1 MVDLSDKSAPLFR
14 SEAVSSSRQQNM
26 GRVLIHQPWGYRT
39 AAALAGILILLIL
52 AFGYFG
58 TYTRKATVNGLLMP
72 ENGLLRL
79 TANSTGLLT
88 DVKVVEGQ
96 QVKAGEVL
104 FLISGE
110 RLSNSGEAQ
119 KLISKQLNE
128 RLLLL
133 ERNRVLADDR
143 LAGQLRMADSRL
155 AVIGEE
161 LRQFQEEIRLLQ
173 RRTALAQAHLVRQQE
188 LVKSGFISI
197 AQLQQAEAEQLTIKG
212 QQQSIQRARNGLD
225 RERTELQAQRQDML
239 IRHQSE
245 ISDVDRGIALV
256 RQEQVESDVRSE
268 QIVVAPFDGT
278 VTGLSAQ
285 AGQHIVAGN
294 LLASLIP
301 KGTIL
306 SAHLYVESR
315 RAGFIEVGQPV
326 LMRYAAY
333 PYQKFGMGRGRV
345 IGLTK
350 SPYAASELPH
360 HVVSAIGVT
369 GSPAELY
376 YRVTVALD
384 TQDVKV
390 YGQYQPLQAG
400 VLLEADV
407 EQDTR
412 RLYEWALE
420 PIYSVVGK
428 R

>member
-1 MVDLSDKSAPLFR
+1 MADLSDENTSLFR
-14 SEAVSSSRQQNM
+14 TEVISFSRQQGM
-26 GRVLIHQPWGYRT
+26 GHVLTHQPWGYRV
-39 AAALAGILILLIL
+39 AAALAGVLIMLIL

-58 TYTRKATVNGLLMP
+58 TYTRKATVNGLLVP
-72 ENGLLRL
+72 ENGMLRL
-79 TANSTGLLT
+79 TASSTGLLT

-104 FLISGE
+104 FTISGE
-110 RLSNSGEAQ
+110 RLSVVGGAQ
-119 KLISKQLNE
+119 KLISEQLNQ
-128 RLLLL
+128 RLLLM
-133 ERNRVLADDR
+133 ERNRALADDR

-161 LRQFQEEIRLLQ
+161 LRQFQEEIRLLE
-173 RRTALAQAHLVRQQE
+173 RRTVLAQAHLARQQE
-188 LVKSGFISI
+188 LVKAGFISI

-212 QQQSIQRARNGLD
+212 QQQSIQRARNNLN

-239 IRHQSE
+239 LRHQAE
-245 ISDVDRGIALV
+245 ISDVDGGIALV

-268 QIVVAPFDGT
+268 QIVAAPFDGI

-285 AGQHIVAGN
+285 IGQHIAAGN

-301 KGTIL
+301 SGAVL

-345 IGLTK
+345 SGLTK
-350 SPYAASELPH
+350 SSYAASELPH

-369 GSPAELY
+369 GSSTELY
-376 YRVTVALD
+376 YRVTVVLD
-384 TQDVKV
+384 TQVVKV
-390 YGQYQPLQAG
+390 YGQLQPLQAG
-400 VLLEADV
+400 MLLEADV

-420 PIYSVVGK
+420 PICSVVGK